1 MEDASLGAAERFLAV
16 ASHYIASAGEG
27 RGPVSTALTP
37 SQLAAR
43 FDEPLPLTGRPLGD
57 VIARL
62 ERDVIG
68 DATRLMHPMYM
79 GHQVSAPIPAAIWT
93 EPVIAALNQS
103 MTVWEMS
110 PTATVIERQVVRWMC
125 GLLGLGAS
133 SGGTFTSGGTEATFT
148 ALLAA
153 RAAALPDAWQEGI
166 GEDAPVVLYGE
177 QAHYGVTRA
186 VAELGL
192 GMRRAIAIPT
202 KGFRMDVDALAKR
215 LKELGR
221 GGTRV
226 MAVVATA
233 GSTATGHFDDL
244 SAIAELCRVHRTWLH
259 VDGAHG
265 ASALLSPAHRHRL
278 RGIEHADSVAW
289 DAHKMMLLPL
299 TSGMLLVRHEPTLE
313 AAFAQRAPYLFH
325 QVAGEPSWDQGKR
338 TFMCARRAD
347 ALKLWV
353 TLQRHGAAALGA
365 LYEQLCSVTRE
376 LHAAISARTDFEA
389 LHEPESNILC
399 FRFVGDRSRAHDAHT
414 LDELNSELRAQY
426 NRSGH
431 GWITTTLVG
440 GRRVLRAVVM
450 NPRTTVEHARALV
463 ARLGELA
470 YG

>member
-1 MEDASLGAAERFLAV
+1 MPDTSPSHESILRSLVEDASLGAAERFLAV
-16 ASHYIASAGEG
+16 ASRYIASAGEG
-27 RGPVSTALTP
+27 RGPVSTVLTP

-43 FDEPLPLTGRPLGD
+43 FDEPLPMTGRPLGD

-125 GLLGLGAS
+125 GLLGLGAN

-202 KGFRMDVDALAKR
+202 KGFRMDVDALATR

-221 GGTRV
+221 SGTRV

-244 SAIAELCRVHRTWLH
+244 SAIAELCRAHRTWLH

-278 RGIEHADSVAW
+278 QGIEHADSVAW

-299 TSGMLLVRHEPTLE
+299 TSGMLLVRHEQRLE
-313 AAFAQRAPYLFH
+313 AAFAQRAPTCSTRLRENR
-325 QVAGEPSWDQGKR
+325 AGTRGSGPS
-338 TFMCARRAD
+338 CARG
-347 ALKLWV
+347 V
-353 TLQRHGAAALGA
+353 QT
-365 LYEQLCSVTRE
+365 
-376 LHAAISARTDFEA
+376 
-389 LHEPESNILC
+389 P
-399 FRFVGDRSRAHDAHT
+399 
-414 LDELNSELRAQY
+414 
-426 NRSGH
+426 
-431 GWITTTLVG
+431 
-440 GRRVLRAVVM
+440 
-450 NPRTTVEHARALV
+450 
-463 ARLGELA
+463 
-470 YG
+470 